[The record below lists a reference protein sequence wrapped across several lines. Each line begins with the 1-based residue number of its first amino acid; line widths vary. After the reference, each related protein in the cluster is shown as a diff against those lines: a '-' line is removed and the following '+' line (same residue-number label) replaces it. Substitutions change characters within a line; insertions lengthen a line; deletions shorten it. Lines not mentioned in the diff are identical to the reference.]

1 MKRLGIKEFQIFV
14 KGKLSTDIL
23 ERYKTFQ
30 ILCEADL
37 QCHVWQILNDYFS
50 NDDRTKKMICVL
62 NRPYLKEIGIH
73 PDIVIF
79 RRKKPWIIFE
89 LKEWKKPKQR
99 SAVKDFDRI
108 LNAKKHFSDKY
119 NYRLQRGYLLYVSRR
134 KVENLFTAT
143 NKPDLH
149 YINAVPIILEDHMK
163 PTEIFKWEQKF
174 AQWSKYI
181 TKPKNKSSI
190 T

>member
-14 KGKLSTDIL
+14 KGTLSDEIL
-23 ERYKTFQ
+23 ERYKKFQ

-37 QCHVWQILNDYFS
+37 QCHVWQLLNDYFF
-50 NDDRTKKMICVL
+50 NDVRTKNMICVL

-108 LNAKKHFSDKY
+108 LSAKKHFSDSY
-119 NYRLQRGYLLYVSRR
+119 NYKLQRGYLLYVSRR

-149 YINAVPIILEDHMK
+149 YINEVPIILEDHMNQI
-163 PTEIFKWEQKF
+163 EIHKWEHQF
-174 AQWSKYI
+174 GQWAKYI
-181 TKPKNKSSI
+181 SKPKKKSA
-190 T
+190 TT